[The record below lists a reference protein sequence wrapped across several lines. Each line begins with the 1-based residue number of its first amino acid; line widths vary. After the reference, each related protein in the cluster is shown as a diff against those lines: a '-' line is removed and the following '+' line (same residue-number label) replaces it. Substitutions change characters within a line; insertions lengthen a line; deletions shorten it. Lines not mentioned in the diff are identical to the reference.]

1 MLLNS
6 SKDFGKAGNNLRG
19 IMMKSEIQ
27 DLIVG
32 RPTSTSRYPSSPNV
46 SKNVRCSSHSEAQLN

>member
-6 SKDFGKAGNNLRG
+6 SKDFGNAGNNLRG
-19 IMMKSEIQ
+19 IMMIQ

-32 RPTSTSRYPSSPNV
+32 RPTSTSRYRVLPMS
-46 SKNVRCSSHSEAQLN
+46 VRM